1 MSEVRDIAPER
12 GILTQL
18 TRTWDAV
25 FGVSQRFTRTSP
37 PGAAAAAI
45 LITLGL
51 VAIFAYQLA
60 PHDPLDTSA
69 LHFQKPPSR
78 ERLLGSDHVGRDALS
93 RIIVGT
99 RTSLYVAFV
108 SVALAKVVGFSWGV
122 LSGYLGGKFDLISQR
137 FLDVLISFPGVI
149 LALLLL
155 AGLGAGLYT
164 VIIAIAFTGIAGTT
178 TRNQIGGAF
187 RQRDGLRRR
196 CARALGASQLR
207 IMVRHVAPQCIAP
220 LMVVASASLGGAIFA
235 EAALELP
242 RSWHSARLTPA

>member
-1 MSEVRDIAPER
+1 MNEVRDIAPER
-12 GILTQL
+12 GNPDSI
-18 TRTWDAV
+18 DADLGRGLWS
-25 FGVSQRFTRTSP
+25 FSTLHEDLSS
-37 PGAAAAAI
+37 GAAAAAI

-137 FLDVLISFPGVI
+137 FPGRAHLIPRGDSRPVAACRPGRRP
-149 LALLLL
+149 LH
-155 AGLGAGLYT
+155 GYHGHSLYRDS
-164 VIIAIAFTGIAGTT
+164 
-178 TRNQIGGAF
+178 RNDQGNQVGRAF
-187 RQRDGLRRR
+187 RGERWPTSK
-196 CARALGASQLR
+196 APAHWVPPSYAS
-207 IMVRHVAPQCIAP
+207 
-220 LMVVASASLGGAIFA
+220 
-235 EAALELP
+235 
-242 RSWHSARLTPA
+242 